1 MGAVTGNLD
10 ELPGLLAEL
19 RELVREAHGAA
30 KDLRAAIKEARQLTA
45 DAARDGEQAAR
56 QAAIAEM
63 KVFEAHVQAEMDRS
77 ARDLNRA
84 VAAARD
90 HLVKALT
97 PKIAARVLRFHRLVA
112 RLRAG
117 GVATSWAELAAALG
131 YFDQSHL
138 VRDVRRFA
146 GRTPTELLARIAPG
160 SPAVRA

>member
-97 PKIAARVLRFHRLVA
+97 PKIAAVEVSPDNAAITRVAVTFDANLFD
-112 RLRAG
+112 AG
-117 GVATSWAELAAALG
+117 PLNG
-131 YFDQSHL
+131 Q
-138 VRDVRRFA
+138 
-146 GRTPTELLARIAPG
+146 PAP
-160 SPAVRA
+160 